1 MTTAILLQ
9 AAPGGGS
16 SSMLITMGLIIVV
29 FYFFMIRPQVK
40 KQKDQK
46 KYVEE
51 LKKGDKVIT
60 TAGIHGRIVDVADT
74 TVLVET
80 EGGHKIRFEKS
91 AISLESTKA
100 LNAPAK
106 TADAEKTKK
115 VESSKTKAET
125 EQKA

>member
-1 MTTAILLQ
+1 MIATIFLAA
-9 AAPGGGS
+9 AAPDTGGGIG
-16 SSMLITMGLIIVV
+16 MFLPMILIIVV

-60 TAGIHGRIVDVADT
+60 TAGIHGRIADVSDT
-74 TVLVET
+74 TFLVET
-80 EGGHKIRFEKS
+80 EGGGKIRFDKS
-91 AISLESTKA
+91 AISLESSKA

-106 TADAEKTKK
+106 TDTKDTKTDA
-115 VESSKTKAET
+115 KA
-125 EQKA
+125 KA